1 METNNPPNAT
11 DFAKKSSARNKRR
24 YTKRKTANK
33 PVKSAPVSAK
43 EIENNKW
50 FLDCLLLI
58 LLATAIKELF
68 DTPNAD

>member
-11 DFAKKSSARNKRR
+11 DFAKKSPARNKRR
-24 YTKRKTANK
+24 DTKRKSAKK
-33 PVKSAPVSAK
+33 PVKSAPVNAK

-58 LLATAIKELF
+58 LLATAIRELF
-68 DTPNAD
+68 DNPNAD